1 MCRNAW
7 VKWINDSDVTR
18 YSEQRL
24 RKHTKSTQLKFLRN
38 KLKDKNSKLFAIYLK
53 NQHIGILEL
62 SKIDNYHKFCQLIF
76 FIGEK
81 KYWRKGFGTLAVN
94 MGLKLAFNKYSV
106 TKVFADTYGPN
117 LAGRNVFL
125 KSGFK
130 IEGKLKNFFKLSS
143 KRVDKI
149 LYGIDKKKFFQKK

>member
-1 MCRNAW
+1 
-7 VKWINDSDVTR
+7 
-18 YSEQRL
+18 
-24 RKHTKSTQLKFLRN
+24 
-38 KLKDKNSKLFAIYLK
+38 
-53 NQHIGILEL
+53 
-62 SKIDNYHKFCQLIF
+62 
-76 FIGEK
+76 
-81 KYWRKGFGTLAVN
+81 